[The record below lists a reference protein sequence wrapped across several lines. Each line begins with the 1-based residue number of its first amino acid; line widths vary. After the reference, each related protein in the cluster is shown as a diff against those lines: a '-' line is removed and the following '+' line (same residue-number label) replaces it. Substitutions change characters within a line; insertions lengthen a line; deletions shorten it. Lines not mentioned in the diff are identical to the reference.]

1 MSKTMSSRMKHSVNP
16 VPLTSFMLPLTPQV
30 LSLIFLL
37 ALSPASFAQS
47 TKRTTPTRKAP
58 VTASPRQPTGQSNA
72 SASTPTNSAPKNSA
86 ARPTNSAAS
95 TTTQPAPP
103 AQPATPLPV
112 VIVNG
117 QTLSTSDFDPA
128 VRQELET
135 AEQKIAEARR
145 SVLDLQINTM
155 LLEVEAKKRG
165 IDTHRLYQTE
175 VTNRIPTPTPAQ
187 IKKFIDDNRQ
197 QLQLDGVDQAS
208 INQQVTAYLHDEA
221 ENKLADDLVK
231 KLRQTNP
238 VVMGADVNSPNLSD
252 DAVLATVAG
261 QPVKAAPVKE
271 RLKPIIYKIRSDAY
285 LLTKQQADQ
294 LVDNMLLLDEAKK
307 RQVGPEEIIRTEV
320 SDKVHTPTETEVAKF
335 YEENKARITGDL
347 NTVRNQVAL
356 YLQEENRRRLESEL
370 SDKLRKNASVRWLI
384 TEPPQPVQNIS
395 VDDDPARGAV
405 NAPVTIVEFTDFQ
418 CPACA
423 AMHPVLEEVLKSYG
437 DKVRFVVRDFP
448 LNQHENARKA
458 AEAADAANEQG
469 KFFEYIAVLFK
480 NQKALDVA
488 SLKKY
493 ASDLGLNRTKFDA
506 ALDRGIYA
514 AEIKHDVE
522 DGEMYGVGS
531 TPTIFI
537 NGVQLRTLSADGLR
551 EAIDRAAKSAA
562 ATPPR

>member
-1 MSKTMSSRMKHSVNP
+1 MKRSLN
-16 VPLTSFMLPLTPQV
+16 LLPLIPFIF
-30 LSLIFLL
+30 SLTLAL
-37 ALSPASFAQS
+37 ALSPASLAQ
-47 TKRTTPTRKAP
+47 TTQRRTTPARKAP
-58 VTASPRQPTGQSNA
+58 VTTTQRQ
-72 SASTPTNSAPKNSA
+72 SAAQPGPSTVTPANSGGPNSA
-86 ARPTNSAAS
+86 APTAPAA
-95 TTTQPAPP
+95 TTPIQI
-103 AQPATPLPV
+103 

-117 QTLSTSDFDPA
+117 QTFSTSDFDPA

-135 AEQKIAEARR
+135 VDQKIADARR

-155 LLEVEAKKRG
+155 LLDIEAKKRG
-165 IDTHRLYQTE
+165 IDTHRLFQTE
-175 VTNRIPTPTPAQ
+175 VTNRIPTATPAQ
-187 IKKFIDDNRQ
+187 IKKFIDDNRS

-221 ENKLADDLVK
+221 ENKLSDDLVK
-231 KLRQTNP
+231 RLRQSNP
-238 VVMGADVNSPNLSD
+238 VVMGVDVNSPNLSD
-252 DAVLATVAG
+252 DAVLATIAG
-261 QPVKAAPVKE
+261 QPLKAALIKE
-271 RLKPIIYKIRSDAY
+271 RLKPIIYRIRSDAY
-285 LLTKQQADQ
+285 FLTKQQADQ

-307 RQVGPEEIIRTEV
+307 RQVGPEEIIRTEI
-320 SDKVHTPTETEVAKF
+320 SDKAQTPTEAEVAKF

-347 NTVRNQVAL
+347 NTVRNQLVL
-356 YLQEENRRRLESEL
+356 YLQDENRRRLESQL
-370 SDKLRKNASVRWLI
+370 SDKLRKNANVRWLI
-384 TEPPQPVQNIS
+384 SEPPQPVQNIS
-395 VDDDPARGAV
+395 VDDDPARGSV

-469 KFFEYIAVLFK
+469 KFFEYIAILFK

-493 ASDLGLNRTKFDA
+493 ASDLGLNRVKFDA

-514 AEIKHDVE
+514 AEVNHDVQ

-551 EAIDRAAKSAA
+551 EAIDRAAKSAT
-562 ATPPR
+562 ATAPRQ